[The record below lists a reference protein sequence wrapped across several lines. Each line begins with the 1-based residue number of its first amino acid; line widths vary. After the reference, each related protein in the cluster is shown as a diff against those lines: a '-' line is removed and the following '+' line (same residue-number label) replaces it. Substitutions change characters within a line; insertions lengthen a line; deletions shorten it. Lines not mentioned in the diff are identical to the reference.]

1 LAATWFAAGTVVNL
15 AVGRLTF
22 ALGLAFASCCVA
34 ALVHRR
40 TVAALVLAVLTPL
53 ASPVAAVCL
62 AIVVA
67 AVGLGATAAPAAR
80 RRLWLGVAVAGAVP
94 LAVLALLFPDSGTGS
109 FPYKPAALVTSLV
122 VVGVLCWVAPAT
134 ARPVRVGAL
143 LYGVV
148 SVVAFVVPNPL
159 GGNLT
164 RLGMFAAGPV
174 LVAVTPHHRRRL
186 LLLVA
191 PLLLWWQWSPALDA
205 IFRAGADASSTV
217 AYHRPLIDFV
227 AGTGLTGRIEIVPTL
242 RHWET
247 FYVASELPLARGWER
262 QTDRRLNPMF
272 YDGTLTAPAYH
283 EWLVDNAV
291 RWVALP
297 DAELDGAG
305 VAEAALLASPPA
317 YLTPVWSDRHWQ
329 VWVVEGSGDV
339 VSGPGHLVSWD
350 TSSLT
355 VAVHAPGSLHVRV
368 HDSPNWR
375 VVGGS
380 AAPGSCIR
388 ESDGAWLEIVAAQR
402 GTLVVEQGLFGAT
415 ERCALGPPTG
425 ARP

>member
-1 LAATWFAAGTVVNL
+1 V
-15 AVGRLTF
+15 
-22 ALGLAFASCCVA
+22 
-34 ALVHRR
+34 
-40 TVAALVLAVLTPL
+40 PL
-53 ASPVAAVCL
+53 
-62 AIVVA
+62 
-67 AVGLGATAAPAAR
+67 
-80 RRLWLGVAVAGAVP
+80 RRLCLGVAAAATAP
-94 LAVLALLFPDSGTGS
+94 LAVLALLFPDSGSGS
-109 FPYKPAALVTSLV
+109 FPYKPAALAMSLIV
-122 VVGVLCWVAPAT
+122 CGVLWWVAPA
-134 ARPVRVGAL
+134 ARPVRAGAV
-143 LYGVV
+143 LYGAACDVTFT
-148 SVVAFVVPNPL
+148 VANPL

-174 LVAVTPHHRRRL
+174 LVAVIPHDRRRML
-186 LLLVA
+186 WLVA

-205 IFRAGADASSTV
+205 IFRAGADASSAA
-217 AYHRPLIDFV
+217 AYHRPLIDFL
-227 AGTGLTGRIEIVPTL
+227 ASTGLTGRIEIVPTM
-242 RHWET
+242 RHWEA

-262 QTDRRLNPMF
+262 QTDRSLNPMF
-272 YDGTLTAPAYH
+272 YDGVLTAPAYH

-297 DAELDGAG
+297 DAELDSAG

-329 VWVVEGSGDV
+329 VWEVEGSGDV

-355 VAVHAPGSLHVRV
+355 VAVEEAGTLEVRV

-380 AAPGSCIR
+380 AAPGACIG
-388 ESDGAWLEIVAAQR
+388 ESDGAWLEIVAAQG
-402 GTLVVEQGLFGAT
+402 GTLVVEQGLFGASS
-415 ERCALGPPTG
+415 RCPVARPPG